1 MFGKARDLPRGRS
14 ARLVRHDR
22 VRRLLSLGG
31 RSSGRLSEDLANPPW
46 VCGHRR
52 RTYIR
57 ANERVQHHILQSQ
70 NGQLVTVWPEEFTTL
85 RAKWILPAFCPRDR
99 VGGPGHLAPGRQG
112 GRVGG
117 RTLTSPAVPASAS
130 RKALSTAYP
139 SGRGADGSSQGA
151 DAGGHHPRPHRTR
164 RPAQSGA
171 ARACWA
177 PQAPLAAAFKHR
189 IHGFCFSLARRGAHF
204 RTPGLIEGGRGSFR
218 TRDGV
223 Q

>member
-31 RSSGRLSEDLANPPW
+31 RSSGRLSEDLVNPPLGLRSSPPDLHPRQRARTAPHTT
-46 VCGHRR
+46 VAERAVGHRVARGVHHPPGQVDSSGLLPERSSGRTWAPCPGPPR
-52 RTYIR
+52 R
-57 ANERVQHHILQSQ
+57 E
-70 NGQLVTVWPEEFTTL
+70 
-85 RAKWILPAFCPRDR
+85 
-99 VGGPGHLAPGRQG
+99 
-112 GRVGG
+112 GG